1 MPAPGASAAAQ
12 AAVRAV
18 CSQIGVWYT
27 WGGGHG
33 ATPGPT
39 YGYYDGSDPAS
50 KDDGSRYGF
59 DCSGLTRYAYYEA
72 TGRDIL
78 DGTASDQYHSSL
90 AVQRFSAAQGD
101 GPLLPGDLM
110 FWGSGYIRHVAMYIG
125 AGQMGEA
132 YESGTHIR
140 QAAVRTG
147 GDYAGAIRLAATP
160 GNPTPPPAGGG
171 SVFQTWG
178 TDVRTHSSPS
188 TTSSVVH
195 TFSGPTQ
202 VGVVCQEHAE
212 TVTAEGYTND
222 VWSKLSNGSWM
233 TNIYKHTRH
242 GLRRLPAARRD
253 DRRQP
258 VLAQRQDRRRTVGLD
273 GQLLRQEPHQ
283 LDRRLAAVHLTRP
296 DQSRPELTG
305 LDFAGPELTGRASPD
320 LVGPH
325 PVFVL
330 DHIPICRRSKKGQ
343 PVTISKTR
351 KPLGAAFAATVLVA
365 CLGVAAA
372 PSAQAAGAPLPQ
384 ALSGDFT
391 ATGVRIHTDSDT
403 GSPALGEGNP
413 GDGLTFWQATEGEYN
428 PACGNDQWAQITD
441 NRTYVKGWVSV
452 RHIHVNG

>member
-1 MPAPGASAAAQ
+1 MSARRLATGTAAALSAFTLALAVPSAAHAVSRGTVPERAADSGCGVLAPGASAAAQ

-59 DCSGLTRYAYYEA
+59 DCSGLTRYAYYQA

-90 AVQRFSAAQGD
+90 AAQRFSAAQGD

-110 FWGSGYIRHVAMYIG
+110 FWGSGYIHHVAMYIG
-125 AGQMGEA
+125 AGQMVEA

-140 QAAVRTG
+140 RTAVRTG

-188 TTSSVVH
+188 TTSGVVN

-202 VGVVCQEHAE
+202 VGVVCQEHAQS
-212 TVTAEGYTND
+212 VTAEGYTND
-222 VWSKLSNGSWM
+222 AWSKLTNGSWM
-233 TNIYKHTRH
+233 TNIYIK
-242 GLRRLPAARRD
+242 GPAWLP
-253 DRRQP
+253 
-258 VLAQRQDRRRTVGLD
+258 
-273 GQLLRQEPHQ
+273 
-283 LDRRLAAVHLTRP
+283 
-296 DQSRPELTG
+296 
-305 LDFAGPELTGRASPD
+305 
-320 LVGPH
+320 
-325 PVFVL
+325 
-330 DHIPICRRSKKGQ
+330 
-343 PVTISKTR
+343 
-351 KPLGAAFAATVLVA
+351 
-365 CLGVAAA
+365 GVADC
-372 PSAQAAGAPLPQ
+372 G
-384 ALSGDFT
+384 
-391 ATGVRIHTDSDT
+391 
-403 GSPALGEGNP
+403 GSPAPGGGISESTWGTDVRTHTAPSLDASVADLFPQPTRIGVVCQKHAQSVSAEGYTNDAWSKLT
-413 GDGLTFWQATEGEYN
+413 DGSWMTNIY
-428 PACGNDQWAQITD
+428 I
-441 NRTYVKGWVSV
+441 KGAAWLAGVPTC
-452 RHIHVNG
+452 